1 MAVTSLRLNSN
12 EQKVLKY
19 LKDYFHC
26 DSSTILKKSLMEMYE
41 VLQDK
46 EIIENFEKE
55 EVAGKIEFKRFED
68 FDK

>member
-55 EVAGKIEFKRFED
+55 ESSGKTAFKRFED